1 MSANPAAVAAHR
13 VAAPP
18 RTGRALGL
26 VICERCRQVSRLPS
40 DAGAA
45 RCPVCGGPVAARR
58 RNSLAQASA
67 LLIAAA
73 VLYIPANLL
82 PVMTTTTI
90 LGAESDTI
98 MSGVMVLIRSG
109 SWPLGALVFFA
120 SIVVPLMKL
129 LALTVLIT
137 GAARRTISSPL
148 QATRLYRL
156 VEYIGRWSMLDV
168 YAITLLVGLVQIR
181 SLATIAPGAG
191 VVAFGAVVVL
201 TMLAARSF
209 DPRLIWDAADGQ
221 RDGAR
226 DEARDGT
233 PKGARR

>member
-1 MSANPAAVAAHR
+1 MTAGPAAVSVHR
-13 VAAPP
+13 VAVHP

-26 VICERCRQVSRLPS
+26 AICERCRQVCRLPRG
-40 DAGAA
+40 AGAA
-45 RCPVCGGPVAARR
+45 RCPACGGPVAARK

-67 LLIAAA
+67 LLMAAA

-90 LGAESDTI
+90 LGSESDTI
-98 MSGVMVLIRSG
+98 LSGVMALIRAG

-129 LALTVLIT
+129 LALIVLIS
-137 GAARRTISSPL
+137 GAARGTMRSPL

-181 SLATIAPGAG
+181 SLATIEPGAG

-209 DPRLIWDAADGQ
+209 DPRLIWDAADGAH
-221 RDGAR
+221 DGAR
-226 DEARDGT
+226 NAASE
-233 PKGARR
+233 GASR